1 LSPDSLSLVRRGRAA
16 GRRQVLMGVRQQTTI
31 GTSLDLLAPSNGL
44 ALSASAPG
52 FTSFSADV
60 TVTN

>member
-1 LSPDSLSLVRRGRAA
+1 
-16 GRRQVLMGVRQQTTI
+16 MGVRQQTTI